1 MVISYDVAGHGP
13 DVLLLHSGVCDR
25 RMWDPQWP
33 ALTQRFRVVRPDLRG
48 FGKTPLGPGRFSH
61 ADDVVALLD
70 HLDVEQAIMVGSS
83 FGGLVALE
91 TATAHPGRVA
101 GLILLCPAFRGLEST
116 AAADAFDEEEDAL
129 LEAGDVQGA
138 VELNIRTWLGPD
150 ATAEV
155 ADHVRR
161 MQRHAFDVQLAAE
174 DSAVAP
180 GPVRV
185 EVDPA
190 GIDVETVIVTGR
202 RDMDHFQAIAAH
214 LAATM
219 PRAKLVALGWAG
231 HLPSLERLAVQD
243 HPYQRRYVDAWTLLS

>member
-33 ALTQRFRVVRPDLRG
+33 ALSERFRVVRPDLRG
-48 FGKTPLGPGRFSH
+48 FGETPLTPGRFSH
-61 ADDVVALLD
+61 ADDVAAVLD
-70 HLDVEQAIMVGSS
+70 HLAIDRAIIVGSS

-91 TATAHPGRVA
+91 TATAHPDRVA
-101 GLILLCPAFRGLEST
+101 ALILLCPAFRGLEST
-116 AAADAFDEEEDAL
+116 PAADAFDEEEDAL
-129 LEAGDVQGA
+129 LAAGDVQGA

-174 DSAVAP
+174 DNAVVP
-180 GPVRV
+180 EPVRV

-202 RDMDHFQAIAAH
+202 LDMDHFRVIAAH

-219 PRAKLVALGWAG
+219 PRATLVALGWAG
-231 HLPSLERLAVQD
+231 HLPSLERPAEVTALLLELLG
-243 HPYQRRYVDAWTLLS
+243 REGRGDA